1 MAATPYITEDFL
13 LETEAA
19 RELYHEYAQDA
30 PIVDYHCHLP
40 ARDVAEDRCFE
51 NMAEIWLAGDHYKW
65 RAMRANGVP
74 EYYCTGDASDWDKF
88 AKWAETVPYLLR
100 NQLYPWTHL
109 ELSRPFG
116 ISDRLLNPGTAR
128 GIWERCKELLATP
141 EFSARGI
148 MRQMRVAM
156 VGTTDDPTD
165 TLEYHQRVAAD
176 PGFNVLMLPT
186 WRPDKGMAIERPT
199 VFRPWLELLEERA
212 GMPIRDLDAFLEA
225 LRKRQAFFHDC
236 GCRIS
241 DHGMETVFA
250 DEYTP
255 SEIQTI
261 FVKVRDGR
269 PLDESDIRKFKS
281 AMLYEFSVMN
291 HERGWAQQWHLGPIR
306 NNSTRMFRQLGPDS
320 GFDSI
325 GDAPVAHAVSRMLDR
340 LDQDGH
346 LARTILYTINPVHN
360 LTLATMAGNFQ
371 DGSMPGKMQF
381 GSGWWFND
389 QKDGMERQIEDLSQ
403 VGLLSQFVGMLT
415 DSRSFLSYP
424 RHDYFRRILCNILG
438 NDMAKGL
445 IPRDILLA
453 GRLVRDV
460 SYNNAVRYF
469 GLSLPEFR

>member
-40 ARDVAEDRCFE
+40 ARDVAEDRCVE

>member
-40 ARDVAEDRCFE
+40 ARDVAEDRCVE

-250 DEYTP
+250 DEYSP